1 MKSRSISS
9 VGRGAAGVVLL
20 VVGSAAAADAVGEV
34 TATDV
39 VAVEEA
45 PGDEA
50 TGCAAIKD
58 ARDGDETSG
67 ATEAGGAA
75 AGKATAGGAAAGV
88 EAIPSDGV
96 GGTDAADNEVA
107 GGEVADDELDD
118 DEPAAGGGGVDDAAT
133 AGGGITGNTTGGDT
147 RVGVVALSVASVA
160 FAAAGFAMPRDV
172 PAGAVLMG
180 DTVAGADA
188 VFEARAGREGFPG
201 LLAFGAGGVGLGGCG
216 GSLARRSFSG
226 SMRSSSGASPLG
238 AAAGAAVGGTL
249 ERSPAGGSLGASASR
264 GASTGKSGRGSGNG
278 SASGRDLESI
288 ISGCDLRQD
297 HDPATRRAASQRAG
311 SQIETSPSSN
321 RDPDRNSAVPDR
333 DAAAVLRHILRW
345 PREINSPA
353 MNLPEPL
360 EHESFPDSAYAQ
372 ELRRG
377 FPDLRFAPDLE
388 EIFQAFHLERSRA
401 RVRFFQLALGLLAIA
416 AAVNLTVLDAVPFRQ
431 VAFGWP
437 GVVIPACLA
446 LALASWSR
454 FYSRVYLPAARLLLP
469 VIAAVSA
476 VGIADQRIAG
486 HPDLF
491 YFLTSFSI
499 AVFFLGGQLFREAL
513 LVDIFMVG
521 ALGVALA
528 YAGWPIA
535 DAIYYLT
542 VLVITSAVGAF
553 VYQGVERQ
561 LRASFLERGLLSE
574 MVARDGLT
582 GLRNRGAFDDDYA
595 RLWQQATR
603 DRRSLALLLLDVDH
617 FKAYNDLYGHQAGD
631 KALRLVAQV
640 VQRFA
645 RRPLDIAARYG
656 GEEFLLA
663 LYDLG
668 AENVRE
674 IAEELRESVQALEI
688 EHDDSP
694 ASVVTASIGV
704 SIVSPRPGR
713 SPEGAVQLADEALYA
728 AKRGGRNGI
737 RVVDCYEVNYSTG
750 AFRRSA

>member
-1 MKSRSISS
+1 
-9 VGRGAAGVVLL
+9 
-20 VVGSAAAADAVGEV
+20 
-34 TATDV
+34 
-39 VAVEEA
+39 
-45 PGDEA
+45 
-50 TGCAAIKD
+50 
-58 ARDGDETSG
+58 
-67 ATEAGGAA
+67 
-75 AGKATAGGAAAGV
+75 
-88 EAIPSDGV
+88 
-96 GGTDAADNEVA
+96 
-107 GGEVADDELDD
+107 
-118 DEPAAGGGGVDDAAT
+118 
-133 AGGGITGNTTGGDT
+133 
-147 RVGVVALSVASVA
+147 
-160 FAAAGFAMPRDV
+160 
-172 PAGAVLMG
+172 
-180 DTVAGADA
+180 
-188 VFEARAGREGFPG
+188 
-201 LLAFGAGGVGLGGCG
+201 
-216 GSLARRSFSG
+216 
-226 SMRSSSGASPLG
+226 
-238 AAAGAAVGGTL
+238 
-249 ERSPAGGSLGASASR
+249 
-264 GASTGKSGRGSGNG
+264 
-278 SASGRDLESI
+278 
-288 ISGCDLRQD
+288 
-297 HDPATRRAASQRAG
+297 
-311 SQIETSPSSN
+311 
-321 RDPDRNSAVPDR
+321 
-333 DAAAVLRHILRW
+333 
-345 PREINSPA
+345 

-603 DRRSLALLLLDVDH
+603 DRRPLALLLLDVDH